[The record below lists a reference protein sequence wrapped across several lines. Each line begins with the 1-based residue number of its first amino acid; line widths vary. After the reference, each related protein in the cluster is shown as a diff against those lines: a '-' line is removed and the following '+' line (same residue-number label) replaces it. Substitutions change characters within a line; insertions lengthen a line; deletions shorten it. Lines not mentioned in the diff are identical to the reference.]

1 RRSSDLAW
9 SQLTKPGAALKPDGN
24 QFALPREHMKF
35 SLVDQAYVCPITN
48 KLLDTTFKGFTPY
61 LPTRIDFSQLAD
73 EQRKSFLAEPIAMP
87 EVWRFDSSQE
97 DAIAGLTKIRDQVS
111 KDPRIVELRARNLW
125 TDINDRAVEGGFY
138 YRTAEHSA
146 QQSSERLGSYDD
158 MFKKGQINVLNCSTT
173 MEMGVDAGGISAV
186 AMNNVPPHPA
196 NYLQR
201 AGRAGRSKEARA
213 LAYTLC
219 KNNPHDQQVFANPS
233 WPFETKIPAPAVAL
247 NSSRLVQRH
256 VNSLLLA
263 DFLCNVVGPT
273 QTEKTSL
280 NTQWFY
286 DNEHGPSQYDLFI
299 EHLSLSIS
307 GIDEALKLLVKG
319 TALAGVEPFQLRRR
333 TISAIV
339 PLRDRWLESYR
350 RLLSEERLAKANS
363 PYMKRLQIEK
373 SRHCKE
379 YLLRDLAARAF
390 LPGYGFPTD

>member
-1 RRSSDLAW
+1 
-9 SQLTKPGAALKPDGN
+9 
-24 QFALPREHMKF
+24 MKF
-35 SLVDQAYVCPITN
+35 SLVDQAYVCSSDL

-61 LPTRIDFSQLAD
+61 LPTRIDFSLLTDA
-73 EQRKSFLAEPIAMP
+73 QRKAYLAEPIAMP

-146 QQSSERLGSYDD
+146 QQASERLGSYED

-173 MEMGVDAGGISAV
+173 MEMGVDIGGISAV
-186 AMNNVPPHPA
+186 VMNNVPPHPA

-201 AGRAGRSKEARA
+201 AGRAGRSKESRA

-247 NSSRLVQRH
+247 NSRRLVQRH
-256 VNSLLLA
+256 VNSLLLS
-263 DFLCNVVGPT
+263 DFLCNRVGPT
-273 QTEKTSL
+273 QKEKTSL

-286 DNEHGPSQYDLFI
+286 DDTLGSSQCDRLL
-299 EHLSLSIS
+299 ELLGSATSD
-307 GIDEALKLLVKG
+307 IDEAIAFLVKG
-319 TALAGVEPFQLRRR
+319 TALANVEAYQLRRE
-333 TISAIV
+333 A
-339 PLRDRWLESYR
+339 
-350 RLLSEERLAKANS
+350 
-363 PYMKRLQIEK
+363 MKQLQQLQE
-373 SRHCKE
+373 
-379 YLLRDLAARAF
+379 
-390 LPGYGFPTD
+390 